1 MLERQISI
9 YCIASCAVDGGG
21 NIVLKSRSID
31 RKELKGLRDI
41 LWGENGRGYN
51 YLKWH
56 KQCLEFVT
64 NAEKNADG
72 YFYAILLQRFCAAAP
87 HVANL
92 NLDWQQNASR

>member
-31 RKELKGLRDI
+31 REQLKGLGDI
-41 LWGENGRGYN
+41 LWGGVGRSYS
-51 YLKWH
+51 YTKWT

-64 NAEKNADG
+64 NAEKNAAG
-72 YFYAILLQRFCAAAP
+72 YF
-87 HVANL
+87 
-92 NLDWQQNASR
+92 